1 MVFGETVHNQ
11 MLALSL
17 AASMGLEHG
26 LCITHLVLRPSM
38 EGEPGMDQ
46 GREWEGGGRWMDG
59 GGLLSSFAH
68 YLLPRSLA
76 GITRVTTPVNPTDR
90 PTDRPTA
97 TDAPRHARRL
107 LHPSHTDPDLG
118 TRRRGGLRWRSPDF

>member
-26 LCITHLVLRPSM
+26 LCITHLVLRPSV

-90 PTDRPTA
+90 PRPT
-97 TDAPRHARRL
+97 RHATPAVFFIHLTQIRIWE
-107 LHPSHTDPDLG
+107 PG
-118 TRRRGGLRWRSPDF
+118 GGLQWRPPDF